1 MSSPVYAG
9 WPLND
14 NCHTRQSLIY
24 ACSRLEREELW
35 QSTCSGMAK
44 SETLKSMEV
53 ISINGLPVTHMS
65 VYNVYTDIGSE
76 YIKRLI
82 TYIIVSEQLVTI
94 IDSR

>member
-1 MSSPVYAG
+1 M
-9 WPLND
+9 
-14 NCHTRQSLIY
+14 
-24 ACSRLEREELW
+24 
-35 QSTCSGMAK
+35 

-82 TYIIVSEQLVTI
+82 TYIIVSEQLVII